1 MTKPGVTIQRP
12 LPNLKMKICLWN
24 VRGACRKDF
33 LPAAWSI
40 IEEQHPHVFVLFETK
55 SDDYRAKEVMF
66 QLKFN
71 DYRVIPPNDKRGG
84 IWLFWK
90 YEVDLVLFTAETSHF
105 HVLFNFKNIQR
116 EVLVTGMH
124 APSVPGVRHQ
134 LWRNLRDN
142 LPPPETPWLLAGDLN
157 EVTSQSEKLGGRPYR
172 ANQSRDFT
180 NFVDAAGLIDLGFS
194 GCPFTWTNARDGIEM
209 IKEMLDRALAN
220 PKLLDLFP
228 QTKVH
233 HLPRT
238 NSDHAP
244 IIISFFDSVVAGPF
258 PFRCKEVWMEHPT
271 FGEFFLNNW
280 RIADNNFLRGRQ
292 NFLAN
297 IKNWNTNVFGN
308 LNKQKRRLLARING
322 IQIALA
328 KYHSDF
334 LVNLEQSLLKDL
346 NDIFRKERLI
356 WAQKAG
362 LNWRKYGDYN
372 TKYFHLL
379 AKIKKSRGKI
389 LALKNSNG
397 DWITKLEDLKN
408 LATGFYETV
417 LLLPWLL
424 VVSIQSL

>member
-1 MTKPGVTIQRP
+1 
-12 LPNLKMKICLWN
+12 MKICLWN

-33 LPAAWSI
+33 FPAVWSI
-40 IEEQHPHVFVLFETK
+40 IEEQHPHVFVLFETQ

-84 IWLFWK
+84 IWLLWK
-90 YEVDLVLFTAETSHF
+90 YEVYLVLFTAETSHF
-105 HVLFNFKNIQR
+105 HVLFHFKNIQQ

-124 APSVPGVRHQ
+124 APSVPGMRHQ
-134 LWRNLRDN
+134 LWR
-142 LPPPETPWLLAGDLN
+142 
-157 EVTSQSEKLGGRPYR
+157 
-172 ANQSRDFT
+172 NQSRDFT

-209 IKEMLDRALAN
+209 IKERLDRALAS

-228 QTKVH
+228 QTK
-233 HLPRT
+233 L
-238 NSDHAP
+238 
-244 IIISFFDSVVAGPF
+244 
-258 PFRCKEVWMEHPT
+258 
-271 FGEFFLNNW
+271 L
-280 RIADNNFLRGRQ
+280 
-292 NFLAN
+292 LALSPLDV
-297 IKNWNTNVFGN
+297 KKCGWNT
-308 LNKQKRRLLARING
+308 LL
-322 IQIALA
+322 L
-328 KYHSDF
+328 
-334 LVNLEQSLLKDL
+334 DL

-356 WAQKAG
+356 WAQIAG

-408 LATGFYETV
+408 LATGFYENLFATTMDFSSLKSITLNHSTLSDANSNRLLEPITIEEVKANLFQMDPIKSPGPDGIQPIFFQKFWADLGGVWLISV
-417 LLLPWLL
+417 LIVLPPIPFLLRLI
-424 VVSIQSL
+424 VRT